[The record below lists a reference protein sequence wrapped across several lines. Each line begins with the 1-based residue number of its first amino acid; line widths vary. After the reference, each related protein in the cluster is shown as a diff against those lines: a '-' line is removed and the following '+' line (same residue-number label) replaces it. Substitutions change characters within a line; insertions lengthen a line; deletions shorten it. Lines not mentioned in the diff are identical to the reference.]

1 MFNYL
6 TLKKM
11 FFSKGDIE
19 VLDNRKNK
27 YLFKRLDFDVS
38 DENAWNYGLACGGSL
53 SVYIEQI
60 N

>member
-1 MFNYL
+1 M
-6 TLKKM
+6 
-11 FFSKGDIE
+11 IE
-19 VLDNRKNK
+19 ESLNLLKNK